1 MHKEDNHT
9 QKKISNTTV
18 KQKGLKFIQEAKEF
32 ERTRIDSIKRSN
44 KIAWRITAVAIAMCF
59 MSVGAV
65 MMLTPLK
72 TVEPFLLRV
81 DNNTG
86 AVDMMTML
94 KESETSYGEVTDKYW
109 LSQYVKFRE
118 GYDWWTVQGHY
129 DATMLLSGPNEQKII
144 GDFFASPAA
153 PYKVFKEMYR
163 VDIKVLSISWVGNV
177 AQVRFEKK
185 VVSLI
190 ESHQTQEQ
198 PQRLIATIGYQYLN
212 TPQQQADRLIN
223 PLGFQVMSYR
233 IDSEG

>member
-1 MHKEDNHT
+1 MRKENKNT
-9 QKKISNTTV
+9 QKEMSNMAI
-18 KQKGLKFIQEAKEF
+18 KQKGQKFIQEAKEF

-44 KIAWRITAVAIAMCF
+44 KIAWRITAAAVAISV

-65 MMLTPLK
+65 MMLSPLK

-86 AVDMMTML
+86 AVDMVTML

-109 LSQYVKFRE
+109 LGQYIKHRE
-118 GYDWWTVQGHY
+118 GYDWWTVQSNY
-129 DATMLLSGPNEQKII
+129 DASMLLSGPNEQKII

-153 PYKVFKEMYR
+153 PYKVFKELYR
-163 VDIKVLSISWVGNV
+163 VDIKILSISWVGDV

-185 VVSLI
+185 VVSLN
-190 ESHQTQEQ
+190 ESQATPAQ

-212 TPQQQADRLIN
+212 SPQQQADRLIN

-233 IDSEG
+233 VDPEG